1 MRVIVDR
8 EKCVAA
14 GQCVIEADD
23 VFDQSDED
31 GVVVLL
37 QEHPPA
43 DRLEAVRRAAE
54 LCPSMAIT
62 VIEDE

>member
-1 MRVIVDR
+1 MRVKVDT

-23 VFDQSDED
+23 VFDQRDED

-37 QEHPPA
+37 QENPPP
-43 DRLEAVRRAAE
+43 DRWEAVRRAAE
-54 LCPSMAIT
+54 LCPALAIT
-62 VIEDE
+62 LEE

>member
-14 GQCVIEADD
+14 GQCVIEAED

>member
-8 EKCVAA
+8 DKCVAS

-23 VFDQSDED
+23 VFDQPEED

-37 QEHPPA
+37 QEKPP
-43 DRLEAVRRAAE
+43 DERREAVLRAAE

-62 VIEDE
+62 VVED